1 MTVLQKIKSF
11 FKRTKPT
18 AKAEEP
24 KPAARPAEEKA
35 SEATEKKAGEGGQQ
49 STGTT

>member
-1 MTVLQKIKSF
+1 MTVLEKIGAF

-24 KPAARPAEEKA
+24 KPAAKPAEEKA
-35 SEATEKKAGEGGQQ
+35 PEAPEKKASG
-49 STGTT
+49 